1 MASGGI
7 GGNFTRAAMGR
18 REWLRLMA
26 GGIAGPSVVDGMA
39 QAAQEAG
46 KLGRPARD
54 VAEAEIE
61 AARAKLTGAR
71 IGPINVFRTTHY
83 QAIGDAPEGFLRL
96 TLGDC
101 EQLAQDFDRH
111 FKARGFRVHPADRR
125 LTVVGFRDDRSFRRF
140 FPQLSGG
147 RPAGRGPSVQRVGNY
162 SRSTNMLY
170 VFDWRMVPMEP
181 RSGHRNTETLA
192 HEGIHQLSYNTG
204 LLGREWDIPL
214 CIVEGIGLYGEAR
227 QVTGASELGR
237 INLRRLEDLARTQR
251 MIDWIPLRELFTDDS
266 VLQAGKALRVLL
278 AYAQSWL
285 LVHYLMKQPEA
296 LPKFRNYLEALSK
309 RRGSEHRIDDIQDH
323 LGDVNALD
331 RELRGYAVRLQRSM

>member
-1 MASGGI
+1 
-7 GGNFTRAAMGR
+7 MGR
-18 REWLRLMA
+18 RAWLRLLA
-26 GGIAGPSVVDGMA
+26 GGGFGAPAVRAMA
-39 QAAQEAG
+39 QAEQEAG
-46 KLGRPARD
+46 KPGKAARD
-54 VAEAEIE
+54 AAEAELE
-61 AARAKLTGAR
+61 AARAKLAGAG
-71 IGPINVFRTTHY
+71 IGPISTYRTPHY

-111 FKARGFRVHPADRR
+111 FKAYGFRVHPADRR
-125 LTVVGFRDDRSFRRF
+125 LTVVAFRDDRSFRRF
-140 FPQLSGG
+140 FPQLSSG

-162 SRSTNMLY
+162 SRSTNVLY

-192 HEGIHQLSYNTG
+192 HEGTHQLSYNTG
-204 LLGREWDIPL
+204 LLGRDWDIPL

-227 QVTGASELGR
+227 PVTGPSEPGR

-251 MIDWIPLRELFTDDS
+251 MIDWIPLKELFTDDS

-278 AYAQSWL
+278 GYAQSWL

-296 LPKFRNYLEALSK
+296 LPRFRDYLAALSK

-323 LGDVNALD
+323 LGDLNALD
-331 RELRGYAVRLQRSM
+331 RELRDYAIRLQKSF